1 MNKEMNREK
10 SRIEWV
16 LMNMRLSGSAMNEDT
31 AAQIAGGQYV
41 LSATLEEHL
50 LVAGLTEILS
60 LFETLLGMGEEL
72 CADTL
77 GRFYKVFSGGE
88 PGIYRKTTPVLFH
101 LSYNP
106 VLPQEIEEELAFL
119 FRQLYRNQVGDPLE
133 RAVFVHNELI
143 RIYPFDDCNELVARA
158 AMEYELLYQGK
169 FMCPLT
175 LTESEYNSALAE
187 YLKKGKDSVILAN
200 LRLNQLMVESR
211 VDTL

>member
-1 MNKEMNREK
+1 MNRK
-10 SRIEWV
+10 KTKIEWV
-16 LMNMRLSGSAMNEDT
+16 LMNMRLSGSSMNEET
-31 AAQIAGGQYV
+31 AVQIADGQYV
-41 LSATLEEHL
+41 LNATLEEHL
-50 LVAGLTEILS
+50 LVAGLTEILP
-60 LFETLLGMGEEL
+60 LFDALLDLGEEL
-72 CADTL
+72 CAGTL
-77 GRFYKVFSGGE
+77 RKFYKVFSDGK

-106 VLPQEIEEELAFL
+106 VLPQEIEEELGAL
-119 FRQLYRNQVGDPLE
+119 FRQIHRYPVGNPLE
-133 RAVFVHNELI
+133 RAVFIHNELI

-158 AMEYELLYQGK
+158 AMEYELLYRGK

-187 YLKKGKDSVILAN
+187 YMKKGKETVILEN

>member
-1 MNKEMNREK
+1 MNREK
-10 SRIEWV
+10 ARIEWV
-16 LMNMRLSGSAMNEDT
+16 LMNMRLSGSSMNEET
-31 AAQIAGGQYV
+31 TSQIAGGQYV
-41 LSATLEEHL
+41 LNATLEEHL
-50 LVAGLTEILS
+50 LVAGLTEILP
-60 LFETLLGMGEEL
+60 LFEALLGMGEEL
-72 CADTL
+72 CVDTL
-77 GRFYKVFSGGE
+77 RKFYKVFSDGK
-88 PGIYRKTTPVLFH
+88 PAVYRKTTPVLFH

-106 VLPQEIEEELAFL
+106 VLPQEIEEELSAL
-119 FRQLYRNQVGDPLE
+119 FRRLYRHPVGNALE

-187 YLKKGKDSVILAN
+187 YMKKGKETAILEN